1 MESKH
6 TALICLGANTPDAA
20 ARISDATDMLRS
32 LCLIGRITPAY
43 RTAPEYAGETVPY
56 LNRVL
61 ELSTAYAFDELS
73 ALTKRYQTAVRNA
86 ADAAPLIAIDIDI
99 VVWDGEVIRPAD
111 YNSAYFRKGLPLLQ
125 AISSNSR

>member
-6 TALICLGANTPDAA
+6 TALICLGANVPDAA
-20 ARISDATDMLRS
+20 ARISDATEMLS
-32 LCLIGRITPAY
+32 VLGRIARRTPPY

-56 LNRVL
+56 LNCLL
-61 ELSTAYAFDELS
+61 ELSTVYAFDELS

-86 ADAAPLIAIDIDI
+86 ADAAQLIAVDIDI

-111 YNSAYFRKGLPLLQ
+111 YNSAYLRKGLPLMQ
-125 AISSNSR
+125 AESKKP

>member
-56 LNRVL
+56 LNCLL
-61 ELSTAYAFDELS
+61 ELSTVYAFDELS
-73 ALTKRYQTAVRNA
+73 AVTKSYQTAVRTA
-86 ADAAPLIAIDIDI
+86 AAAAPLIAVDIDI

-111 YNSAYFRKGLPLLQ
+111 YSSAYLRKGLPLLQ
-125 AISSNSR
+125 AESKKRK

>member
-6 TALICLGANTPDAA
+6 TALICLGANTPDAV

-56 LNRVL
+56 LNCLL
-61 ELSTAYAFDELS
+61 EVTTAHTFDELS
-73 ALTKRYQTAVRNA
+73 AVTKSYQTAVRTA
-86 ADAAPLIAIDIDI
+86 AAAAPLIAVDIDI
-99 VVWDGEVIRPAD
+99 VVWDGEVKRPAD
-111 YNSAYFRKGLPLLQ
+111 FNSAYFRKGLPLMQ
-125 AISSNSR
+125 AESKRP